1 MVTSLLSAAR
11 MNLDDQSSNAYEN
24 FLRYSSEAKII
35 LLHPASRLRSVIMAR
50 LLGDSDL
57 SVFYYALD
65 VDDINLGNFLPSLM
79 RALSRQNVIFGRQ
92 MNVLPAKVF
101 DDPYKHLD
109 VILRT
114 FNAELSELGD
124 REIWLVLDEFDRA
137 DLADDVKRFVERLSH
152 QAPARCKIV
161 LNGRTLPRL
170 PWLSM
175 IANKQAVII
184 RDGHIVRKNL
194 YGRRNAEDAGL
205 KALSLGPGYVFLDDF
220 LIDSW
225 EGHLPRLLLF
235 YAMDRPEVT
244 RNQICETLWP
254 KLDIDPAVNVFHVT
268 KRRLH
273 KAIGIDVLAHDGR
286 YYRVDQDTPLY
297 FDAFEFVEALLE
309 GRYSEPAEPFELW
322 QRVAKLY
329 RGPFL
334 QGHDDGWILERRE
347 AYQNAFIEALENIAA
362 IWEER
367 ESFELALHT
376 LIRALE
382 TDYSREENHLR
393 LLRLYAQLGRRAEAV
408 EHFRK
413 LERWAKAGKTKLS
426 GRVRQLFSDITA

>member
-1 MVTSLLSAAR
+1 MGI
-11 MNLDDQSSNAYEN
+11 DHQSSSAYVN

-35 LLHPASRLRSVIMAR
+35 LLHPQSRLRSMIMAR

-57 SVFYYALD
+57 SAFYYALD
-65 VDDINLGNFLPSLM
+65 VDDMKLGNFLPSLM
-79 RALSRQNVIFGRQ
+79 GALSRQNVIFGRQ
-92 MNVLPAKVF
+92 MNLLPANVF
-101 DDPYKHLD
+101 DDPYKHMD
-109 VILRT
+109 VILQT
-114 FNAELSELGD
+114 FVAELSELGD

-152 QAPARCKIV
+152 KAPAHCKIV
-161 LNGRTLPRL
+161 LNGRSLPRM

-175 IANKQAVII
+175 IANRQAVII
-184 RDGHIVRKNL
+184 RDGQIVRKNI
-194 YGRRNAEDAGL
+194 YGMRNAENASL
-205 KALSLGPGYVFLDDF
+205 KVLSLGPGYVFLDDF
-220 LIDSW
+220 LIDNW

-244 RNQICETLWP
+244 RNQICETFWP

-273 KAIGIDVLAHDGR
+273 KAIGMDVLAHDR
-286 YYRVDQDTPLY
+286 KYYRVDREMPFY

-309 GRYSEPAEPFELW
+309 GRYGKPADPFQLW

-334 QGHDDGWILERRE
+334 QGHDNGWILERRA
-347 AYQNAFIEALENIAA
+347 AYQNAYVEALENIAA
-362 IWEER
+362 IWEAR

-382 TDYSREENHLR
+382 SDFRREEIHLR
-393 LLRLYAQLGRRAEAV
+393 LLRLYVQLGRRAEAV
-408 EHFRK
+408 EHFRN
-413 LERWAKAGKTKLS
+413 LERWAKASKTALS
-426 GRVRQLFSDITA
+426 GQVRQLFSDITA